1 MKASRR
7 GRGARLITVRVAS
20 AGILGLGLVAA
31 LAAGPAAVAA
41 QGQQVPRASVPCA
54 AGGPCMLG
62 DVGPG
67 GGIVIYDAGSVQP
80 WGRYLEMA
88 PNGWSG
94 NATDPKAAWCSD
106 TSTNIP
112 APMDTWIGAGKANT
126 ASMLAACTSGA
137 ANLAVAYTSPIFDTS
152 PPASTTEP
160 GPGTQAGTPG
170 APTAVRAVASRGSV
184 TVSWKAPTGD
194 GGSPITGY
202 VVITDPGGRSCS
214 TTRLTC
220 KVTGLRAGRYRIL
233 VTARNAQGLGE
244 MAPPASV
251 RVTASATQ
259 LRRTGVEA
267 SQEPRALAGG
277 KSDWYLPS
285 LDESLRLGAYLK
297 GEYWTSSQY
306 AATTAWRTFIGV
318 SYNPVPK
325 TYQMAVR
332 PIRAF

>member
-1 MKASRR
+1 MRGSRR
-7 GRGARLITVRVAS
+7 SRGARLITVRIAS
-20 AGILGLGLVAA
+20 VGILGLGLVAGLGA
-31 LAAGPAAVAA
+31 QPAAIAA
-41 QGQQVPRASVPCA
+41 QGQQLPQASVPCA
-54 AGGPCMLG
+54 AGGPCARG

-67 GGIVIYDAGSVQP
+67 GGIVVYDAGSVQP
-80 WGRYLEMA
+80 WGRYLEIA

-94 NATDPKAAWCSD
+94 SSADPEAAWCSD
-106 TSTNIP
+106 TSTTIP
-112 APMDTWIGAGKANT
+112 GPMDTWIGAGKANT

-137 ANLAVAYTSPIFDTS
+137 ANLVAAYTSPVFDTS
-152 PPASTTEP
+152 PPPSTSGP

-170 APTAVRAVASRGSV
+170 APMAVQAVASRGSV

-202 VVITDPGGRSCS
+202 VVVADPGGRSCS

-244 MAPPASV
+244 IAPPAAV

-259 LRRTGVEA
+259 LRRTAVTA

-285 LDESLRLGAYLK
+285 LDESLRMGPYIR

-306 AATTAWRTFIGV
+306 AATLAWRYSIGWN
-318 SYNPVPK
+318 YNPVPK
-325 TYQMAVR
+325 TYLLSVR